1 METATALQVSRS
13 RFMRWGCNNAQLL
26 AVGLA
31 SFVAIAGPI
40 CFVGGKFQKLQ
51 DQRELLQNDVN

>member
-1 METATALQVSRS
+1 METPDALQVSRS

-31 SFVAIAGPI
+31 GFVAIAGPI
-40 CFVGGKFQKLQ
+40 YFVGGKFQKLQ
-51 DQRELLQNDVN
+51 DHCELLRKDVN